1 MTSLVVGKGILGLL
15 TEAMHTDPLAIY
27 REYVQNAADSIDE
40 AVADG
45 TITHAQGAVDI
56 SIDRSS
62 RTVYI
67 RDNGLGVPA
76 HVAERCLKAFGASKK
91 HPSARG
97 FRGVGRLGGISYC
110 RRLTFRT
117 QAQGESKTST
127 LTWDCEGIKSALR
140 DNTNDLGLSAIVEK
154 HTEFSSCSSEE
165 ATSGFFEVELSG
177 VVRYRNDRLL
187 NREEI
192 SSYLAQVAPVPFSP
206 TFRFAEDIQNFL
218 TKHGISDGVRVF
230 VDKSNE
236 PLYRPYRD
244 EFEQDQFHGL
254 KCFQLDD
261 RDGGILSVGWLLD
274 HGYHGALPRRL
285 GIGGLR
291 LRHGNIQVGT
301 EDILRDIFPEP
312 RFAMWCVGEVHCV
325 SDQLVPNGRRD
336 HFEQNADFSDLLN
349 KLAVLA
355 RDIGRTC
362 RSRSASRNKQRSFE
376 LEVEKTDETLRLLE
390 QRITRPADTQLM
402 LRESKGRVARIR
414 EMLEAPGLFSN
425 AQIRKE
431 KRSVITL
438 EKRLKAVGPS
448 VNGEDPL
455 SGLNPAKRRHYQEI
469 FGLIVECSQ
478 NKAAAVALLER
489 IKARL

>member
-27 REYVQNAADSIDE
+27 REYIQNAADSIDE

-45 TITHAQGAVDI
+45 VITHAQGAVDI

-62 RTVYI
+62 RIIRI

-76 HVAERCLKAFGASKK
+76 RVAQRRLKAFGASRKR
-91 HPSARG
+91 PSARG

-117 QAQGESKTST
+117 QATGESKTSI
-127 LTWDCEGIKSALR
+127 LTWDCDGIRSVLR
-140 DNTNDLGLSAIVEK
+140 DNKNKEELAAIVEK
-154 HTEFSSCSSEE
+154 YTEFSSCSSEK
-165 ATSGFFEVELSG
+165 ATSGFFEVELFG

-206 TFRFAEDIQNFL
+206 TFRFAEDIQHFL

-230 VDKSNE
+230 VDKSSE

-244 EFEQDQFHGL
+244 KFEQDQFHGL
-254 KCFQLDD
+254 KCVQWDD
-261 RDGGILSVGWLLD
+261 RDGDILSVGWLLD
-274 HGYHGALPRRL
+274 HGYHGAIPRRL

-291 LRHGNIQVGT
+291 LRHGNIQIGA
-301 EDILRDIFPEP
+301 EDLLRDIFPEP

-325 SDQLVPNGRRD
+325 GDQLVPNGRRD
-336 HFEQNADFSDLLN
+336 NFEQNAYFSDLLN
-349 KLAVLA
+349 KLAVMA

-362 RSRSASRNKQRSFE
+362 RRRSASRNRQRNFE
-376 LEVEKTDETLRLLE
+376 LEVEKTDEILRQLE
-390 QRITRPADTQLM
+390 QRITLPGGTRLM
-402 LRESKGRVARIR
+402 LREVKGRITRVR
-414 EMLEAPGLFSN
+414 EMLDAPGLFSN
-425 AQIRKE
+425 AKSRTAE
-431 KRSVITL
+431 RSIMTL
-438 EKRLKAVGPS
+438 ERRLKAAGSP

-455 SGLNPAKRRHYQEI
+455 SGLKPTKRRHYQEI